1 MQNQENTIQI
11 QNGRT
16 EKMQQS
22 TATSLAF
29 NLFID
34 GRDGFFYTNK
44 LDAAEL
50 FPFIR
55 QAVET
60 TRLLEPDESRTLAR
74 RLHCWEYSSSKVG
87 IPSSFRTFFTEFIS
101 R

>member
-1 MQNQENTIQI
+1 MKTEIADKAMEMALDCGCQDVKVVLMQNQENTIQI

-22 TATSLAF
+22 TANSLAL
-29 NLFID
+29 NLFLD

-44 LDAAEL
+44 LDSDSL
-50 FPFIR
+50 YSFIR

-60 TRLLEPDESRTLAR
+60 TRLLEPD
-74 RLHCWEYSSSKVG
+74 
-87 IPSSFRTFFTEFIS
+87 
-101 R
+101 